1 MTNASDFFFFRITI
15 IVINFLIITA
25 FVIHTFRTGDDNY
38 GNDTDEIVII
48 KYGNDDVDE
57 DGGSNDDDE
66 NL

>member
-1 MTNASDFFFFRITI
+1 M
-15 IVINFLIITA
+15 INFLIITA